1 MDATKLE
8 IRWRCRPGCKLTPRP
23 EGAIELV
30 VDGADPV
37 AIAMRPGLAQH
48 VAGLNRGLS
57 DLQIAGATGGNYA
70 LSAVMFGFVS
80 RLRARGLLV
89 ADLYG
94 PERRLATVRPLA
106 PDFEVVLHA
115 AQPADGARR
124 WCLSRFALL
133 RREGRQW
140 LLEATDAP
148 CEVLIDEPAVIGWLT
163 EAAVRPPA
171 PESLPFQVVRLLA
184 RLGFLDDAGEPEPVE
199 RRTWELHDRLLHTR
213 SRAFGSL
220 RAFGGTYRF
229 RGQGAGADG
238 PLPAEPAAL
247 REPYAGA
254 TVELPAPDTGA
265 SRPLAEVMERRRSL
279 RSMGD
284 PPVSLAQV
292 GALLYRVARVTQR
305 LPGDYALRP
314 YPSAG
319 ALHELEF
326 YLAVRTC
333 RGLDPGFH
341 HYRGDVHCLT
351 RLAGDAVER
360 ASAAMIADCAAAWA
374 QPEQPPQCLIVV
386 ASRVPRLAWKYEA
399 IAYRLS
405 LLGAGVALQCLYLV
419 ATDLGLNGCAA
430 GTGNPALFAEATG
443 ASSWTETSIAE
454 FGFGSGREHA

>member
-1 MDATKLE
+1 MNAATLE
-8 IRWRCRPGCKLTPRP
+8 IRWRCRPGCTLTPRP

-37 AIAMRPGLAQH
+37 PIAMRPALAQH
-48 VAGLNRGLS
+48 VAGLNHGLS
-57 DLQIAGATGGNYA
+57 DLQIAGAAGDDYA
-70 LSAVMFGFVS
+70 LSAVMFGFVR
-80 RLRARGLLV
+80 RLRTRGLLV
-89 ADLYG
+89 ADLHG
-94 PERRLATVRPLA
+94 PEGRLATVRPLA
-106 PDFEVVLHA
+106 PDFDVALPA
-115 AQPADGARR
+115 ARSADGTRR
-124 WCLSRFALL
+124 WRLSRFALL

-148 CEVLIDEPAVIGWLT
+148 CEILIDDPAVIGWLT
-163 EAAVRPPA
+163 EVAVRPPE

-184 RLGFLDDAGEPEPVE
+184 RLGFLDDAGEPEPAE
-199 RRTWELHDRLLHTR
+199 RRTWELHDRLLHAR

-220 RAFGGTYRF
+220 RPFGGTYRF
-229 RGQGAGADG
+229 RGPEAGAAG
-238 PLPAEPAAL
+238 PPPAEPAAL
-247 REPYAGA
+247 REPYEGA
-254 TVELPAPDTGA
+254 AVKLPVPDTRA

-292 GALLYRVARVTQR
+292 GELLYRVARVTQR

-326 YLAVRTC
+326 YLAVRAC
-333 RGLDPGFH
+333 RGLEPGFY

-360 ASAAMIADCAAAWA
+360 AAAMIADCAAAWA
-374 QPEQPPQCLIVV
+374 QPDQPPQCLMVI

-405 LLGAGVALQCLYLV
+405 LLDAGVALQCLYLV

-430 GTGNPALFAEATG
+430 GTGNPALFAQATG

-454 FGFGSGREHA
+454 FGFGSG